1 MVYLDYSATTPVDN
15 EIQDTYFKLVSSLY
29 GNPDSIHSLGVEAN
43 DLVEK
48 SRSNI
53 LKLLNL
59 NKYDVV
65 FTSGA
70 SESNNLALK
79 GVALAYQHKGKHIIT
94 TNYEHASVLNTCKQ
108 LEEYFGFEVTYLPVD
123 RNGRVSL
130 QQVKDAV
137 REDTILV
144 SIMAVNNEIGSL
156 NPIEEISEYL
166 RLKHI
171 FFHVDFVQA
180 CGKID
185 VDYNVADLGTLSAH
199 KIHGLKGS
207 GVLFKKS
214 SINLVPVICGGEQE
228 NGLRGGTNNA
238 PTNIVFAKTLRK
250 ALESQKESYNRM
262 SKYNRMM
269 REAFAKDELIEIN
282 SPNENVSPFILNFR
296 TPLGSEVMMN
306 ALEQNG
312 FLVSARS
319 TCASNYTNASH
330 VLLAIGLSEK
340 EANSSIRVSMQS
352 DVKEEEIVA
361 FIDCVTHILDKYC
374 RKI

>member
-1 MVYLDYSATTPVDN
+1 MIYLDYSATTPVDK

-29 GNPDSIHSLGVEAN
+29 GNPDSIHSVGVEAN

-48 SRSNI
+48 SRANI
-53 LKLLNL
+53 LKLLKL

-94 TNYEHASVLNTCKQ
+94 TNYEHASIMNTCRQ
-108 LEEYFGFEVTYLPVD
+108 LEQYFGFDVTYLPVD
-123 RNGRVSL
+123 ETGRVSVE
-130 QQVKDAV
+130 QVRGAL

-144 SIMAVNNEIGSL
+144 SIMAVNNEIGSI
-156 NPIEEISEYL
+156 NPIEEISALL
-166 RLKHI
+166 REKHI

-228 NGLRGGTNNA
+228 QGLRGGTNNA

-250 ALESQKESYNRM
+250 ALEAQHESYNRILT
-262 SKYNRMM
+262 YNQMM
-269 REAFAKDELIEIN
+269 RDAFETDDLIQIN
-282 SPNENVSPFILNFR
+282 SPSDYVSPFILNFR

-330 VLLAIGLSEK
+330 VLLAIGLSEE

-352 DVKEEEIVA
+352 DVTKEEISS
-361 FIDCVTHILDKYC
+361 FIDCVKKILDKYC
-374 RKI
+374 RKM